1 MKEIAIKKYVR
12 YLFLISVLVFVINKF
27 YLRPWVLENEQ
38 SEVSRI
44 IVLSLPNLIEAIV
57 GSLILTGILFQLKVR
72 FYGNENHIKDT
83 NIYLMATGI
92 AAIYVL
98 SQEFGFHNIGGN
110 NVYDIYDVIASI
122 FGLTLTFGFI
132 QVHGFIQMQ
141 KTEI

>member
-1 MKEIAIKKYVR
+1 M
-12 YLFLISVLVFVINKF
+12 
-27 YLRPWVLENEQ
+27 RPWVLENEQ